1 MPCVCRFNGISI
13 YFYPREGRHQKPHFH
28 VRLKNMRLASI
39 EIESGEL
46 LAGSL
51 VKLNNRQEKLLRQW
65 IREHRG
71 ELLKAWEQA
80 RTGVAL
86 DSIPPPVGASP

>member
-13 YFYPREGRHQKPHFH
+13 YFYPGKAVIKSLLFH

-51 VKLNNRQEKLLRQW
+51 VKLKQ
-65 IREHRG
+65 
-71 ELLKAWEQA
+71 
-80 RTGVAL
+80 
-86 DSIPPPVGASP
+86 SPRKTSATMDK

>member
-13 YFYPREGRHQKPHFH
+13 YFYPGKAVIKSLIFH

-51 VKLNNRQEKLLRQW
+51 VNLNNRQEKLLRQW
-65 IREHRG
+65 TKEHRS

-86 DSIPPPVGASP
+86 DGIPPPVGTSP